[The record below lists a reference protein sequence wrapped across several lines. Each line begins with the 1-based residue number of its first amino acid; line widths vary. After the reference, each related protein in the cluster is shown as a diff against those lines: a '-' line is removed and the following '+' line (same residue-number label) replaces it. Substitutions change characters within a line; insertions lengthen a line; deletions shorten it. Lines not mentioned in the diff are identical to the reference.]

1 MNYLEEPPMG
11 SMLHA
16 LKVPNKGGETGF
28 CNMYMALETMPLEI
42 RKSIDGK
49 TLKHDKIHSSD
60 GSIRAGLKDPG
71 TADIRKFPEPIH
83 PMVMTHPETQR
94 EVLYLGRRINAYIM
108 GMPVNESNDLL
119 DQIWQ
124 YSTQDKF
131 TWHQSW
137 QVGDVIMWDNRSVM
151 HRRNDFSQHDPRLVH
166 RLVVEGSRLYSA
178 P

>member
-1 MNYLEEPPMG
+1 MAHGYELPRRTSNG
-11 SMLHA
+11 QHAHA
-16 LKVPNKGGETGF
+16 LKVPSKGGETGF
-28 CNMYMALETMPLEI
+28 FNMYMALEKMPLKI

-49 TLKHDKIHSSD
+49 TLKHEKVHSSD

-71 TADIRKFPEPIH
+71 TDDIRKFPGPIH
-83 PMVMTHPETQR
+83 PMIMTHPETQR

-108 GMPVNESNDLL
+108 GMPVDESNDLL

-137 QVGDVIMWDNRSVM
+137 QVGETIMWDNR
-151 HRRNDFSQHDPRLVH
+151 NEFSRHDPRLMH
-166 RLVVEGSRLYSA
+166 RLVVEGSRPYYA